1 MKKNITAIEALH
13 ASSLFNI
20 VRKINETGFSEQIE
34 VCNPDDIGFYNKVY
48 IVNLSEVN
56 DFVVVA
62 SNEQDAF
69 DEAIDYANEM
79 GYEGLIAT
87 YQQLIDDDYT
97 DEQINEF
104 PCGGNEGWYVP
115 SHNTRIKF
123 LIRVES

>member
-13 ASSLFNI
+13 ASPLFNI